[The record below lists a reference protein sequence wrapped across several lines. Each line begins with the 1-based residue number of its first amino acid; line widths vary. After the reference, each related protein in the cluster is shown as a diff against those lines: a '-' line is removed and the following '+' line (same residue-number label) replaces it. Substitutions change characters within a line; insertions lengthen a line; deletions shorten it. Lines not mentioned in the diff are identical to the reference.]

1 MFVTVNGA
9 RIFFDT
15 VGSGLAIDGER
26 MAQKPALIVM
36 HGGPGFDHST
46 MRPYFDRFADT
57 HQVIYLDHRGNGRS
71 GGDPATWN
79 LAQWGDDVK
88 GLCDALGIEKP
99 VVFGQSFG
107 GMVAIS
113 YATRHP
119 GHPSKV
125 VFSTTAARIHLE
137 VTFAILEQRGG
148 KHARAIA
155 EAFWLKPS
163 DQAFADY
170 QRVCMPLYNPP
181 GGGGGEFQ
189 AAARR
194 RAIVKPEVTRA
205 FSLGEMLT
213 MDARAALAKVVC
225 PALVLGGTYDPIT
238 PTVCSEEIYMA
249 LPKGIGRLELF
260 EGAGHGVYRDEPD
273 RAERLLREF
282 FEP

>member
-15 VGSGLAIDGER
+15 AGSGLAIDGEH

-57 HQVIYLDHRGNGRS
+57 HQVIYFDHRGNGRS
-71 GGDPATWN
+71 GGEPSTWN

-107 GMVAIS
+107 GMVAIA
-113 YATRHP
+113 YASRHP
-119 GHPSKV
+119 GHASKV
-125 VFSTTAARIHLE
+125 VFSSTAARIHLGE
-137 VTFAILEQRGG
+137 TFDILESRGG
-148 KHARAIA
+148 KEARAVA
-155 EAFWLKPS
+155 EKFWLKP
-163 DQAFADY
+163 DDAAFADY
-170 QRVCMPLYNPP
+170 IRVCMPLYNPP
-181 GGGGGEFQ
+181 GTPAGDQ

-194 RAIVKPEVTRA
+194 RAIMKPEVTRY

-213 MDARAALAKVVC
+213 MDTRAGLAKVTC
-225 PALVLGGTYDPIT
+225 PALVLAGGYDPIT
-238 PTVCSEEIYMA
+238 PVSCAREIFEA
-249 LPKGIGRLELF
+249 LPRATRRIEVF
-260 EGAGHGVYRDEPD
+260 DGAGHGVYRDEPE
-273 RAERLLREF
+273 RAEKLLRGF
-282 FEP
+282 FAG

>member
-15 VGSGLAIDGER
+15 VGPKLVPDGER
-26 MAQKPALIVM
+26 MVERPTLIVM

-57 HQVIYLDHRGNGRS
+57 HQVLYLDHRGNGRS
-71 GGDPATWN
+71 SGGPETWN

-88 GLCDALGIEKP
+88 GLCDALGIDKP

-107 GMVAIS
+107 GMVAIA
-113 YATRHP
+113 YAARHP

-125 VFSTTAARIHLE
+125 VFSSTAARIHLDE
-137 VTFAILEQRGG
+137 TFAILEARGG
-148 KHARAIA
+148 KEARAVA
-155 EAFWLKPS
+155 EKFWLKP
-163 DQAFADY
+163 DDAAFADY
-170 QRVCMPLYNPP
+170 LRVCMPLYNPP
-181 GGGGGEFQ
+181 GVVTNDQ

-194 RAIVKPEVTRA
+194 RAISKPEVTRH

-213 MDARAALAKVVC
+213 MDTRAGLAKVAC
-225 PALVLGGTYDPIT
+225 PALVLAGGYDPIT
-238 PTVCSEEIYMA
+238 PVSCAREIHDA
-249 LPKGIGRLELF
+249 LPPAYRRFEVF

-273 RAERLLREF
+273 RAEKLLRAF
-282 FEP
+282 FAA